1 MSYKIRNKTTGE
13 ILINNVFYLLRENDG
28 RMQVFEI
35 FSAGSKHNKIDFETL
50 LRTDLEV
57 VFENEKILPGEA
69 RASSRLVEIERL
81 AKENAELKNKID
93 KFKIEITELLV
104 EIDRLTKEN
113 SELKSQKEDIESKC
127 SSWLGVLKMERK
139 QNANYLNTIIQ
150 LQKEIQ
156 IYKTE
161 KPEIIEKF
169 ENFEILKN
177 EKIENLK
184 IIEKKNR
191 KIQNLQKRLKNKW
204 EFIKDF
210 ESRTKNNIEDDP
222 AYKQLQ
228 FHFNRLLEERK
239 QLKSDVTNLCQE
251 NKSLLDRK
259 ILVEESYEALRKT
272 SRENTLNHLALIGK
286 LEEQLKAKDKE
297 IEGLNS
303 FLDRSNKAYNE
314 IEKEMQSL
322 KAGKVIENNHVI
334 NAFKD
339 IFDPDP
345 KTSVSEIDKNLAEM
359 INSGQSEILK
369 AILKK
374 QYGA

>member
-57 VFENEKILPGEA
+57 VFENEKILHGES

-104 EIDRLTKEN
+104 EIDH
-113 SELKSQKEDIESKC
+113 LK
-127 SSWLGVLKMERK
+127 LK
-139 QNANYLNTIIQ
+139 N
-150 LQKEIQ
+150 
-156 IYKTE
+156 E
-161 KPEIIEKF
+161 KIEKF

-204 EFIKDF
+204 EIIKDF

-222 AYKQLQ
+222 AYEQLQ
-228 FHFNRLLEERK
+228 FNFNRLLEERK

-259 ILVEESYEALRKT
+259 ILVEESYEALRKA

-374 QYGA
+374 QYVA

>member
-57 VFENEKILPGEA
+57 VFENEKILHGES

-81 AKENAELKNKID
+81 AKEN
-93 KFKIEITELLV
+93 
-104 EIDRLTKEN
+104 
-113 SELKSQKEDIESKC
+113 SELKSQIENFKNEKGHLTYIDHLKAKCAEAFMLNEQNEELRKEN
-127 SSWLGVLKMERK
+127 ERMK
-139 QNANYLNTIIQ
+139 TKVDQYANKISEILAD
-150 LQKEIQ
+150 KEIY
-156 IYKTE
+156 INENLKLKNE
-161 KPEIIEKF
+161 KIEKF

-204 EFIKDF
+204 EIIKDF

-259 ILVEESYEALRKT
+259 ILVEESYEALRKA

>member
-57 VFENEKILPGEA
+57 VFENEKILHGES

-81 AKENAELKNKID
+81 AKENAELKN
-93 KFKIEITELLV
+93 
-104 EIDRLTKEN
+104 
-113 SELKSQKEDIESKC
+113 
-127 SSWLGVLKMERK
+127 
-139 QNANYLNTIIQ
+139 
-150 LQKEIQ
+150 
-156 IYKTE
+156 
-161 KPEIIEKF
+161 
-169 ENFEILKN
+169 
-177 EKIENLK
+177 KIENLK

-204 EFIKDF
+204 EIIKNAC
-210 ESRTKNNIEDDP
+210 EINIGGEPEYKRLQVLVNN
-222 AYKQLQ
+222 
-228 FHFNRLLEERK
+228 LLAERK

-259 ILVEESYEALRKT
+259 NLIEQANELQSKV
-272 SRENTLNHLALIGK
+272 SRETSLNYMNLIKK
-286 LEEQLKAKDKE
+286 LEAELKAKDKKLE
-297 IEGLNS
+297 QADKL
-303 FLDRSNKAYNE
+303 YNE
-314 IEKEMQSL
+314 LEKEMQSL
-322 KAGKVIENNHVI
+322 KAGKIIERTETVGEI
-334 NAFKD
+334 SVTEKFK
-339 IFDPDP
+339 
-345 KTSVSEIDKNLAEM
+345 SETIIPTEIMQIDKFLAEM

-374 QYGA
+374 QYVA